1 MADILRRNLINQ
13 CAKELSEYTTCS
25 EFECQTIVAN
35 ILSRN
40 DAIEEMRGRQKSSTS
55 GEALPIGSVGGSLR
69 ELADKYEMDA
79 LDRYRTG
86 NHVLS
91 HIHMA
96 AQARYGFED
105 GWEAAKK
112 Q

>member
-1 MADILRRNLINQ
+1 MNTPEDFLKGRNIKDRTIRVLTFNDKNYMLTDLMLDYAKVYAETLVKKCDLAD
-13 CAKELSEYTTCS
+13 
-25 EFECQTIVAN
+25 
-35 ILSRN
+35 
-40 DAIEEMRGRQKSSTS
+40 
-55 GEALPIGSVGGSLR
+55 VGGSLR

-79 LDRYRTG
+79 LNRYETSD
-86 NHVLS
+86 HALS